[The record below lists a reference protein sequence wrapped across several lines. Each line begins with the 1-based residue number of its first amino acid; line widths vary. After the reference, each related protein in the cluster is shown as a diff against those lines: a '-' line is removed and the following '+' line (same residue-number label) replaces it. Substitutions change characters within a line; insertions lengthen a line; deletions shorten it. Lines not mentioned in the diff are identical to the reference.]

1 MKFWLLQSNQYALDW
16 HPGARVFKGNIMT
29 LEERLSTYLDQTPQ
43 IDGSAYVAQGA
54 IVIGA
59 VTLAKNSSVWHNAV
73 LRGDI
78 NTIEIGE
85 GSNVQDGTVVHLA
98 DDFGVKVGQ
107 YVTIGHSAMI
117 HACEIGDECL
127 IGMQATLLDG
137 AVVGAQSIVGAG
149 SLITKG
155 TQIPEGSLVLGAP
168 AKVVRPLSQAERAS
182 LKAMAEK
189 YVSVAR
195 AHKARFHS

>member
-1 MKFWLLQSNQYALDW
+1 MK
-16 HPGARVFKGNIMT
+16 
-29 LEERLSTYLDQTPQ
+29 LEERLSTYLDQTPE
-43 IDGSAYVAQGA
+43 IAPSAYLAKGA
-54 IVIGA
+54 VVIGA
-59 VTLAKNSSVWHNAV
+59 VSLGLNTSVWHNAV

-98 DDFGVKVGQ
+98 DDFGVKVGK

-127 IGMQATLLDG
+127 IGMQATILDG

-149 SLITKG
+149 ALVTKG

-168 AKVVRPLSQAERAS
+168 AKVVRALSQKERS
-182 LKAMAEK
+182 ELKGLAEK
-189 YVSVAR
+189 YVAVSR
-195 AHKARFHS
+195 GHKQRFG